1 MPAVHAFVLLQF
13 LDFMTTLIGLQWGG
27 ARELNP
33 LIQRVM
39 QLGPATGLLI
49 CKLAA
54 MIGGGFLIWFK
65 RERVLLILNYI
76 FAFIVAWNVCNL
88 FLIRPH

>member
-1 MPAVHAFVLLQF
+1 
-13 LDFMTTLIGLQWGG
+13 
-27 ARELNP
+27 
-33 LIQRVM
+33 
-39 QLGPATGLLI
+39 
-49 CKLAA
+49 

-76 FAFIVAWNVCNL
+76 FAFLVTWNVCNL